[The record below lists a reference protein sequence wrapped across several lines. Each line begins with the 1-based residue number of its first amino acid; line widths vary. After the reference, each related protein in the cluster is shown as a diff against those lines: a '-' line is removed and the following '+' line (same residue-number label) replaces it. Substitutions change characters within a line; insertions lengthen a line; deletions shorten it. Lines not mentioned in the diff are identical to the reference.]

1 MSTQRQT
8 RSSAQNAAAKVADE
22 VSMPMATSTNEPTP
36 APATC
41 GRRSC
46 KGKAQ
51 GAKAGA
57 EPKIAAPGRMH
68 KRALSPEATV
78 TETVPKGPERLAIPK
93 QKRSKV
99 VLIFSEQ
106 YQILIILL

>member
-8 RSSAQNAAAKVADE
+8 RSSARNAAAKVADE
-22 VSMPMATSTNEPTP
+22 VSMPMATTNEPTP
-36 APATC
+36 APATR
-41 GRRSC
+41 GRGSR

-57 EPKIAAPGRMH
+57 EPKIAAPGRMR

-78 TETVPKGPERLAIPK
+78 TETVPKGPERLDIPK